1 MTTSKGPNGNVAVLL
16 TCVKN
21 WRHLW
26 RRNCSKMSAKAPRR
40 LLSDLAP
47 SWRSTIKT
55 VTARLPRDGGGA
67 SSISLCSFIQ
77 KKRSVC
83 ARQVRV
89 KRQLLRFNLLISK

>member
-1 MTTSKGPNGNVAVLL
+1 MSLPKGRSGEVIRLL

-26 RRNCSKMSAKAPRR
+26 RRNYSKMSAKAPPR

-47 SWRSTIKT
+47 SWCSTIKT
-55 VTARLPRDGGGA
+55 VTARHSRDGGGA

-77 KKRSVC
+77 KKRLVC

-89 KRQLLRFNLLISK
+89 KRQLLRFNLLILK